1 MSAGEKRPSAALR
14 GGRRALEG
22 IEGVRILSDLR
33 FHAGFNRFSLR
44 LQISI
49 AEVNN
54 QALVPLTSDWF
65 VLIEP
70 WYPLGSIG
78 VYPARE
84 GGLRG
89 TFPHQAQNLVQARE
103 IPWLSGN
110 LCLETPER
118 LPLGRLAP
126 TQQPWHPDLRLRWYV
141 LRARE
146 WLQAAAEGKL
156 LQRGHPFE
164 LPAGPSRGEKPPTL
178 VFSEDQRSF
187 LAWRDLRER
196 AGWATLIDVDGK
208 HQVVSGFHTT
218 EGRLITAANWG
229 HAFSEEALP
238 RARAFWIRLDAPPT
252 LPPWQAPRTFGGLR
266 RAARAQGVDVDLL
279 VRPIERH
286 LRGHGRSILLLGF
299 PIPKRVGEPPEQ
311 MHWQAFELPEF
322 GATKS
327 PHSRRGRTRS
337 RGYLHGFRD
346 NELGRWQQARQ
357 SGLADKRHLMWL
369 KSENW
374 HSDRIGARGRFMEQV
389 RLSKIAIIGVGAV
402 GALISE
408 LLIRGGA
415 EDVLLIDDDK
425 LVAGNLVRHRLHMDA
440 LGEKKSDA
448 LAEQLNTCTPHAHVT
463 ALDAN
468 LSWDPKLAQEQLADR
483 QIILDCTGEDGMLEL
498 LAQIASAEPRMFF
511 SISVGREARRLYFFS
526 ARALSF
532 PRAAHHAQMERWLVA
547 DWQGVDVRDLP
558 WEGAGCWHPIWPG
571 RLDDLMLLAATAV
584 KLLES
589 EMSASE
595 SAPQLKVFERWND
608 PDEIFGG
615 IRRVSTPVQGEHDV

>member
-1 MSAGEKRPSAALR
+1 M
-14 GGRRALEG
+14 
-22 IEGVRILSDLR
+22 RILGDLR
-33 FHAGFNRFSLR
+33 FHAPSNRFSLR
-44 LQISI
+44 LRISI

-54 QALVPLTSDWF
+54 QAPVLVTSDWF
-65 VLIEP
+65 VLIDP
-70 WYPLGSIG
+70 WYPLGSIK
-78 VYPARE
+78 VHPARE

-89 TFPHQAQNLVQARE
+89 TFPHQALNLVQARE
-103 IPWLSGN
+103 IPWLSGH

-126 TQQPWHPDLRLRWYV
+126 TQEPWHPALRLRWYV

-146 WLQAAAEGKL
+146 WLEAAAEGKL
-156 LQRGHPFE
+156 LQRGDPFE
-164 LPAGPSRGEKPPTL
+164 LPAGLAGGEKTPTL

-187 LAWRDLRER
+187 LAWRDVRER

-208 HQVVSGFHTT
+208 HHVVADFHTT
-218 EGRLITAANWG
+218 DGRLITAARWG
-229 HAFSEEALP
+229 CAISEEALQ
-238 RARAFWIRLDAPPT
+238 RTSALWMRLDAPPT

-266 RAARAQGVDVDLL
+266 RAAREQGVDVDLML
-279 VRPIERH
+279 RQIERR

-299 PIPKRVGEPPEQ
+299 PIPKRVGEPFEQ

-327 PHSRRGRTRS
+327 PRSQRDRTRP
-337 RGYLHGFRD
+337 RGYLHGYRD

-357 SGLADKRHLMWL
+357 SGLADRRHLMWL

-389 RLSKIAIIGVGAV
+389 RLSKIAIIGVGAL
-402 GALISE
+402 GSLISE

-415 EDVLLIDDDK
+415 EDILLVDGDK

-440 LGEKKSDA
+440 LDEKKAVA
-448 LAEQLNTCTPHAHVT
+448 LAEQLNACSPHAHVT
-463 ALDAN
+463 VLDEK
-468 LSWDPKLAQEQLADR
+468 LSWDPHLAQEQLADR
-483 QIILDCTGEDGMLEL
+483 QIILDCTGEDGLLEV
-498 LAQIASAEPRMFF
+498 LAKIASAEPRTFL

-526 ARALSF
+526 ARAPSF
-532 PRAAHHAQMERWLVA
+532 PRAAHHAQMERWLIA
-547 DWQGVDVRDLP
+547 DWQGVEMRDLP
-558 WEGAGCWHPIWPG
+558 WEGAGCWHPVWPG

-589 EMSASE
+589 AMSASE
-595 SAPQLKVFERWND
+595 SAPQLQVFEWWND
-608 PDEIFGG
+608 ADEVFCG
-615 IRRVSTPVQGEHDV
+615 IRRVLMPTQGEHDA